1 MPDHSNNHRDRAL
14 VIGGSL
20 SGLLAARVLSSH
32 FDNVT
37 LIDRDSFP
45 SGAEFRSGVPQSRH
59 LHVLLI
65 KGMEVFER
73 YFPGLSE
80 ELIAH
85 EATPADIGDEFF
97 YDSVFGPLA
106 PFPSGLK
113 LLLCSRNLIE
123 WSVRERLKALNN
135 VRVISQVDATGFLTR
150 DDHRQI
156 YGVQLRTRGGASETE
171 TLTADLVVDASGRVS
186 KTTDW
191 LSALGYPKPEI
202 KVVNSHLGYS
212 TRWYKRPKNPKTQ
225 WKGILIN
232 VKPPHNP
239 RGGGL
244 FSAEGGL
251 WIITLAGIAG
261 LYPPTDDEGFM
272 DFARQL
278 SHPALYEAICEA
290 EPVTQIYGYR
300 RTENQWRHYE
310 RLTRWP
316 GGLLVIGDAVCCF
329 NPVYGQGMTSAA
341 MGASLLDDQLRTIKD
356 ASSSEFGKGFQS
368 QLAKFL
374 ETPWLIATGED
385 FRWENTEGDRPGRA
399 ARVVQGYMDRV
410 VRLATLD
417 AHAQRSFLE
426 VVHLLKPP
434 MSLFHPRIL
443 IPALT
448 RRIEQEAF

>member
-1 MPDHSNNHRDRAL
+1 MVNYSVKHRDHAI

-20 SGLLAARVLSSH
+20 SGLVAARVLSSH
-32 FDNVT
+32 FGNVT

-45 SGAEFRSGVPQSRH
+45 LNPEFRSGVPQSRH

-65 KGMEVFER
+65 KGNEIFER

-80 ELIAH
+80 ELVRRGAI
-85 EATPADIGDEFF
+85 PADIGDEFF

-106 PFPSGLK
+106 PFPTGLK

-123 WSVRERLKALNN
+123 WNVRERLKALKN
-135 VRVISQVDATGFLTR
+135 VQIRSQVDATGFLTH
-150 DDHRQI
+150 DSQDQI
-156 YGVQLRTRGGASETE
+156 SGVQLRTRGGTSETE
-171 TLTADLVVDASGRVS
+171 TLIADLVVDASGRGS

-202 KVVNSHLGYS
+202 TVVNSHLGYS
-212 TRWYKRPKNPKTQ
+212 TRWYKRPEYPKTK
-225 WKGILIN
+225 WKGILVN

-261 LYPPTDDEGFM
+261 HYPPTDEESFLE
-272 DFARQL
+272 FARQM
-278 SHPALYEAICEA
+278 SHPSLYEAICEA

-310 RLTRWP
+310 KLTRWP

-341 MGASLLDDQLRTIKD
+341 MGASLLDEQLRTMKD
-356 ASSSEFGKGFQS
+356 ASSPDFGKTFQR

-385 FRWENTEGDRPGRA
+385 FRWENTEGNRPGRA

-410 VRLATLD
+410 VRLAMLNS
-417 AHAQRSFLE
+417 HAQRSFLE
-426 VVHLLKPP
+426 VIHMLKPP
-434 MSLFHPRIL
+434 TSLFHPSIL
-443 IPALT
+443 FPALT
-448 RRIEQEAF
+448 QNIKSRS

>member
-1 MPDHSNNHRDRAL
+1 MLNHSVKHRDHAI

-32 FDNVT
+32 FDKVT

-45 SGAEFRSGVPQSRH
+45 INPEFRSGVPQSRH

-65 KGMEVFER
+65 KGKEIFER
-73 YFPGLSE
+73 YFPGFSD
-80 ELIAH
+80 ELVGRGAI
-85 EATPADIGDEFF
+85 PADIGDEFF

-106 PFPSGLK
+106 PFPTGLK
-113 LLLCSRNLIE
+113 SLLCSRNLIE
-123 WSVRERLKALNN
+123 WSVRERLKEFKN
-135 VRVISQVDATGFLTR
+135 VHILSQVDATGFLTR
-150 DDHRQI
+150 DRQDQI
-156 YGVQLRTRGGASETE
+156 CGVQVRTRGGMSETE
-171 TLTADLVVDASGRVS
+171 TLTADLIVDASGRVS

-191 LSALGYPKPEI
+191 LSVLGYPKPEVT
-202 KVVNSHLGYS
+202 VVNSHLGYS
-212 TRWYKRPKNPKTQ
+212 TRWYKRPENPKTQ
-225 WKGILIN
+225 WKGILVN

-261 LYPPTDDEGFM
+261 LYPPTDEEGFM
-272 DFARQL
+272 DFARQM
-278 SHPALYEAICEA
+278 SHPCIYEAICEA
-290 EPVTQIYGYR
+290 EPITQIYGYR

-310 RLTRWP
+310 DLTRWP
-316 GGLLVIGDAVCCF
+316 GGLLVVGDAVCCF

-341 MGASLLDDQLRTIKD
+341 IGASLLDEQLRGTKD
-356 ASSSEFGKGFQS
+356 ASDSDFGKTFQR

-374 ETPWLIATGED
+374 DTPWLIATGED

-410 VRLATLD
+410 VRLATLNS
-417 AHAQRSFLE
+417 HAQRSFLE
-426 VVHLLKPP
+426 VVHMLKPP
-434 MSLFHPRIL
+434 ASLFHPSIL
-443 IPALT
+443 LPALT
-448 RRIEQEAF
+448 QKIE